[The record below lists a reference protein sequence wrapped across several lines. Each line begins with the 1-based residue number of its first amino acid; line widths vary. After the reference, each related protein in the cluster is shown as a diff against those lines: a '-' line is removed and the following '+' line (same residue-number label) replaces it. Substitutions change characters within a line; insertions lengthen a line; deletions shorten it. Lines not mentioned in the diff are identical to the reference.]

1 MFSNR
6 FRIILPLTVALGVT
20 LACSLFTPAPAQPEA
35 TLDSLY
41 TAAAETLNAMSTQSA
56 ATRPADVTPTPTLS
70 ISADTPTAF
79 PTFTLVPPLQTVTK
93 CDAAAFVS
101 DVTYPDG
108 SNIGRG
114 QTFTKIWRI
123 KNVGTC
129 SWTTAYDLVFVSGE
143 RFGAQN
149 AVALPAGV
157 GPGQTVDVS
166 LQMTT
171 PNQDGRY
178 RGYWKLRN
186 ASDIQFGFGSTG
198 EATIYVD
205 VNVTGYTV
213 TGYDLATNLCDASWR
228 TADKDLPCP
237 GTQGSQDGFA
247 VLVSAPQMEDGK
259 VRGIGLLT
267 HPQMVRNGYITGKYS
282 AVNIQSG
289 DRFRAL
295 IGCLNKAN
303 DCNMIFKLEYQIGSN
318 PVKLLGQW
326 NEVYEG
332 EYYPV
337 DIDLNFLSGQKVKF
351 ILTILANGSSHEDYG
366 LWVTPRIT
374 RQSSQPPT
382 STPTATLSPTVT
394 VTPTSTFTPTVTST
408 ATATP
413 TSTATATATATET
426 PTETPTN
433 TPVP

>member
-1 MFSNR
+1 MFSSR
-6 FRIILPLTVALGVT
+6 FKIILPLLAALGVT
-20 LACSLFTPAPAQPEA
+20 LACGLFAPATPQPEA

-56 ATRPADVTPTPTLS
+56 ATQPADMTPTPTLS
-70 ISADTPTAF
+70 IPVDTPTAF
-79 PTFTLVPPLQTVTK
+79 PTFTLVPPLVTVTP
-93 CDAAAFVS
+93 CDAAAFVT

-143 RFGAQN
+143 RFGAPN

-166 LQMTT
+166 IQFTA

-178 RGYWKLRN
+178 RGHWKLRN

-198 EATIYVD
+198 EAAIYVD
-205 VNVTGYTV
+205 VNVSGYTI
-213 TGYDLATNLCDASWR
+213 TGYDFATNLCDAVWR
-228 TADKDLPCP
+228 NGDKELPCP

-247 VLVSAPQMEDGK
+247 VLLNAPQMEDGK

-267 HPQMVRNGYITGKYS
+267 HPQMIKNGLITGKYS
-282 AVNIQSG
+282 AINIQSG
-289 DRFRAL
+289 DHFRAL
-295 IGCLNKAN
+295 IGCLHKAD

-318 PVKLLGQW
+318 PAKLLGQW
-326 NEVYEG
+326 NEIYEG
-332 EYYPV
+332 QHYPV
-337 DIDLNFLSGQKVKF
+337 DIDLSFLSGQKVKF

-366 LWVTPRIT
+366 LWVNPRIT

-382 STPTATLSPTVT
+382 ATPTATLSPTVT
-394 VTPTSTFTPTVTST
+394 VTPTATFTPTVTST

-413 TSTATATATATET
+413 TSTATATVTET
-426 PTETPTN
+426 PTETPTD